1 MSQSG
6 SAQDPP
12 SVLGGGGGGGG
23 LGGVIRMSILFCA
36 GAISCSCVVVLPQ
49 DYLLTRVC
57 AAKQPFVCVRDV
69 HLELVDLGD
78 VDADAAV

>member
-1 MSQSG
+1 M
-6 SAQDPP
+6 A
-12 SVLGGGGGGGG
+12 
-23 LGGVIRMSILFCA
+23 
-36 GAISCSCVVVLPQ
+36 CVMLAQ
-49 DYLLTRVC
+49 DYLLTRAC